1 MVLNLI
7 ILKLWQKK
15 LGNLDNL
22 SFSFTGYLEHKE
34 VLNYLFSHD
43 IHCFIT
49 TSETEGGVPMSI
61 MEAIQFIIP
70 IIGPNIGG
78 ISEIVD
84 DTDGILIPDT
94 AKAKDFA
101 IAIEK
106 IATMSPEQYE
116 GLRKGAFSMG
126 NKKFNGNTNYTAFA
140 EELYTLK

>member
-1 MVLNLI
+1 MA
-7 ILKLWQKK
+7 KEK

-34 VLNYLFSHD
+34 VLNYLSSHD

-49 TSETEGGVPMSI
+49 TSKTEGGVPMSI
-61 MEAIQFIIP
+61 MEAIQFSIP

-84 DTDGILIPDT
+84 DTDGILLPDT

-106 IATMSPEQYE
+106 IAKMSPEQYE
-116 GLRKGAFSMG
+116 GLRKGAFSMW
-126 NKKFNGNTNYTAFA
+126 NKKFNGNTHYTAFT
-140 EELYTLK
+140 EDLYNLK